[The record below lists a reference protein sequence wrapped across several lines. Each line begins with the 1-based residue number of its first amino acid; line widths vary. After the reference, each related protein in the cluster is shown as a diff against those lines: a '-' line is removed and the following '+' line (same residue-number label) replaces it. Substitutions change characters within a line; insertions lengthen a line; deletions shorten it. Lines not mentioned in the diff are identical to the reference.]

1 MKNFNIHD
9 LTLSQHCNTHKRV
22 ELFDIVFRWL
32 VFCHVPAFCD
42 SLKHYDTTAV
52 FGKTLLR
59 AVFRYVKKLMM
70 DQFHQE
76 RDRMSMERRV
86 CIQVDRNKVQGFE
99 IVDWFQVLVLTHF
112 PPFLNHMEEE
122 IYAASSPI
130 WDPEF
135 KHVPVTPHHS
145 HLEAGSSKGSK
156 FSLVLFLLGLFD
168 MNVFFSLF

>member
-1 MKNFNIHD
+1 M
-9 LTLSQHCNTHKRV
+9 
-22 ELFDIVFRWL
+22 
-32 VFCHVPAFCD
+32 
-42 SLKHYDTTAV
+42 
-52 FGKTLLR
+52 FGKALLR

-86 CIQVDRNKVQGFE
+86 CVQVDSNKFQGFE

-122 IYAASSPI
+122 IYATSSPI

-145 HLEAGSSKGSK
+145 HLEAGSSKASK
-156 FSLVLFLLGLFD
+156 FSLFFFMFCLMCMCFLI
-168 MNVFFSLF
+168 